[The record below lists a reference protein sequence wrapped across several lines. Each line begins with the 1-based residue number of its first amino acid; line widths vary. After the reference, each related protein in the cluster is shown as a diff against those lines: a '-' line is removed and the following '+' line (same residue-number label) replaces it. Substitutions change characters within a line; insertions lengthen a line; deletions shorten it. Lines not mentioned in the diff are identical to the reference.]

1 MIRTDRIIRNKNELL
16 SLIWQDWKL
25 HANHPEESFIF
36 QYLEEE
42 NSLKAEGIM
51 DKIGDYIPNKRGRKK
66 NGGRIPFCQVL
77 EGIGKAYRTGKADAS
92 KALDYLK
99 RLICSNAKAS
109 GDPGMQAVLR
119 DIDACWNEKDKE
131 KLAAEIFAT
140 DNARIAGFKNKLIRQ
155 QVSSFFNPYGFR
167 SDRKKTEDKLPGE
180 EDERNSAEDIGP
192 EMHSSGSPAYG
203 DDIRLFTE
211 YLRYASTKDSSGI
224 IQNPAGADTLN
235 SRYREECIAL
245 YNWLNALPDGGD
257 FARKNNSFSG
267 KGAALLRPGKV
278 RIPIIFHPAT
288 GAGIYIIG
296 IHRLTRF
303 ALDRYRKKHN
313 ENFLYEQ
320 RNCYFAVISFFDD
333 YAELSGEEETE
344 GVVLESNFILFDRF
358 EDAADYLYGE
368 NGRDFLWQYDELNNN
383 AGLASAD
390 GYERFVNFF
399 QHTGMEGLLPEEK
412 KYEEDYLAKEN
423 EALRRTQENTK
434 SERKD
439 SGISAKKKYM
449 APGYH
454 SKKKK

>member
-25 HANHPEESFIF
+25 HANHPDDSFIYR
-36 QYLEEE
+36 YLEEE
-42 NSLKAEGIM
+42 NALKAEEIM
-51 DKIGDYIPNKRGRKK
+51 DKIGDYIPNKRGKK
-66 NGGRIPFCQVL
+66 KIGGRIPFCQVL
-77 EGIGKAYRTGKADAS
+77 EGIGKAYRTGNTAATH
-92 KALDYLK
+92 ALEYLEK
-99 RLICSNAKAS
+99 LILSNAKAS
-109 GDPGMQAVLR
+109 GDSEMQAVLR
-119 DIDACWNEKDKE
+119 DIEACRNEKDKE
-131 KLAAEIFAT
+131 KLAAEIFAA
-140 DNARIAGFKNKLIRQ
+140 DSERLAGFKDKLIRQ

-167 SDRKKTEDKLPGE
+167 SNRKKTEEEFPGE
-180 EDERNSAEDIGP
+180 DDERNSTEDLSLHIPSAGN
-192 EMHSSGSPAYG
+192 PAYG

-211 YLRYASTKDSSGI
+211 YFRYASTKDASGI
-224 IQNPAGADTLN
+224 NQNPAGAGTLN
-235 SRYREECIAL
+235 SKYREECIAL

-278 RIPIIFHPAT
+278 LIPIIFHPAT

-344 GVVLESNFILFDRF
+344 GVVLESNFILLDRF